1 MGVSENELESS
12 GTLTWTVVLGY
23 LLRNAGL
30 NNVFFMQSLSLGSG
44 MVALLLSSSPALSHS
59 HPPSPLAPPP
69 PPFPLLLL
77 LYFSFSIYYPF
88 S

>member
-59 HPPSPLAPPP
+59 QIQ
-69 PPFPLLLL
+69 
-77 LYFSFSIYYPF
+77 SFKKIHEILKSA
-88 S
+88 